1 MAQKSLIQVAGGIAL
16 FAAVWLGTSFY
27 LGRNAERELAERVQ
41 KTATDCGVR
50 LNNLQQQSGLLSAS
64 GTLEL
69 QVGDLCN
76 TDPDGKYWVVADV
89 QYNINH
95 LILPGSVMR
104 FNWTLRQRPE
114 SGQGGPGLQFSG
126 SGHSAFS
133 GTLFSEIAS
142 TELSGEADD
151 ASWRVEP
158 LTGRVEAGERSLN
171 LSLQVPR
178 FTARGDGNALDLQ
191 GVGLQLNLQ
200 DRELGLGSSSFT
212 IDKVATGNGSGERLA
227 VASETVRNGDRIDA
241 KILYALGGL
250 DAMGYSARDLAVEI
264 AVRGLYAESV
274 KTLAEIAR
282 ESKSFRN
289 LTQEENKRYRKAV
302 KQAINRGFSTG
313 ITKLSGSVGNAEQQ
327 SGLNGQ
333 LTIEVKPNADPDADI
348 QLAKM
353 LQSSGQVSVTGNAI
367 GEEQKNQWLEM
378 GVAKA
383 GADGIQAGFDYS
395 AGILK
400 TNDRIVEEPWLQQT
414 LAETDAQINRFLNE
428 ADSAAPAAGLEHV
441 IDSPTE
447 AAAGDSAAAQPQAAE
462 PEPGTPAEPQS
473 VSMVGRV
480 SYSESGAMLESA
492 DGRRLYFAVDS
503 EVGQLIVGLCS
514 EGETCA
520 VTALVDGDG
529 QIKAIQQLS
538 AVAAPE
544 PEAGAVPAV
553 PAANVQPSFDCAKAA
568 SKVESLICGSHE
580 LAAADAELAGLY
592 HNAMAAAADSDA
604 LVAAQRNWIKTVR
617 NQCVDEP
624 CLAEAYR
631 NRIAQLSQ

>member
-1 MAQKSLIQVAGGIAL
+1 MAQNSLIRVAGGIAL
-16 FAAVWLGTSFY
+16 FAAVWLGASVY

-41 KTATDCGVR
+41 KTATDCGLR

-69 QVGDLCN
+69 QVGDLCD
-76 TDPDGKYWVVADV
+76 TDPSGKYWVVADV

-114 SGQGGPGLQFSG
+114 SGHAGAGLQLSG

-133 GTLFSEIAS
+133 GTLFSGIAS
-142 TELSGEADD
+142 TAISAEASDE
-151 ASWRVEP
+151 SWRLEP
-158 LTGRVEAGERSLN
+158 LTGHVEAGEQSLN
-171 LSLQVPR
+171 LSLQAPR
-178 FTARGDGNALDLQ
+178 FTARGGGNALDLQ
-191 GVGLQLNLQ
+191 GIGLQLNLLE
-200 DRELGLGSSSFT
+200 RELGLGSSSFT
-212 IDKVATGNGSGERLA
+212 IDKVATSNGSGERLA

-264 AVRGLYAESV
+264 AVRGLYADSV
-274 KTLAEIAR
+274 KTLAELAK

-289 LTQEENKRYRKAV
+289 LTQEENKRYRKAL

-313 ITKLSGSVGNAEQQ
+313 ITKLSGSVGNAGEQ

-333 LTIEVKPNADPDADI
+333 LTIEVKPNTDPDADI

-353 LQSSGQVSVTGNAI
+353 LQSSGQVSISGNAI
-367 GEEQKNQWLEM
+367 GEEQKNQWLQM
-378 GVAKA
+378 GIAKA
-383 GADGIQAGFDYS
+383 GADGLQAGFDYS

-400 TNDRIVEEPWLQQT
+400 TNDRIVDEPWLQQT
-414 LAETDAQINRFLNE
+414 LAETDTQINRFLNE
-428 ADSAAPAAGLEHV
+428 TDIAAPAAGLENV
-441 IDSPTE
+441 IE
-447 AAAGDSAAAQPQAAE
+447 AQAETDTDVDAPDPAPAAE
-462 PEPGTPAEPQS
+462 DELQS
-473 VSMVGRV
+473 VSMAGRV
-480 SYSESGAMLESA
+480 SYTESGAVMESA

-503 EVGQLIVGLCS
+503 EIGQLIGGLCS

-529 QIKAIQQLS
+529 RIQTVQQLS

-544 PEAGAVPAV
+544 PA
-553 PAANVQPSFDCAKAA
+553 PAAAQAVTADSAPKPSFDCAKAA
-568 SKVESLICGSHE
+568 TKVEQLICGSNP
-580 LAAADAELAGLY
+580 LAAADAELAVLFEK
-592 HNAMAAAADSDA
+592 AVAAAADGNA
-604 LVAAQRNWIKTVR
+604 VVAEQRNWIKTVR
-617 NQCVDEP
+617 NQCSDEP
-624 CLAEAYR
+624 CLAAAYH
-631 NRIAQLSQ
+631 NRIAELSQ